1 MLATLGVVPNAAA
14 LPANAT
20 AGPVPTSETPAPP
33 AATRTLPPVITAP
46 IGLAR
51 SYSYTFKLNS
61 FRITD
66 TRSVHNDT
74 DFVSIAVAVG
84 SNAPVTLPAVSMGD
98 LNNGTYP
105 VNISI
110 PNIEVAAGERVAFS
124 YSIVNTGYDQNTV
137 EHDLSSAVASAASKA
152 AGAGGGALA
161 GPVGEVIGRR
171 MADRQ
176 ARHDHIRG
184 LRWDGGG
191 WRPYLDRLSTRPD
204 GRRQDSHHRGQ
215 QSGHRLA
222 DGLRPELAILRDL
235 VSHREADRPRDEAIG
250 TACARAD
257 IAIGPGRQSATLDRL
272 ARGAARSRAI
282 RRPVTVSAA

>member
-1 MLATLGVVPNAAA
+1 
-14 LPANAT
+14 
-20 AGPVPTSETPAPP
+20 
-33 AATRTLPPVITAP
+33 VITAP

-161 GPVGEVIGRR
+161 GPVGEVIGS
-171 MADRQ
+171 A
-176 ARHDHIRG
+176 A
-184 LRWDGGG
+184 GG
-191 WRPYLDRLSTRPD
+191 WLIGKLDTIIFADCD
-204 GRRQDSHHRGQ
+204 GTVAAGDHTWIGSQLAQMAGGKTLTTEDNNQGTDSPTGCGRNSQYYVTWSVTGK
-215 QSGHRLA
+215 
-222 DGLRPELAILRDL
+222 P
-235 VSHREADRPRDEAIG
+235 
-250 TACARAD
+250 
-257 IAIGPGRQSATLDRL
+257 IGPVMKR
-272 ARGAARSRAI
+272 
-282 RRPVTVSAA
+282 

>member
-1 MLATLGVVPNAAA
+1 MVMTMGMEHRTVAVSLTAAIVMLATLGVVPNAAA

-61 FRITD
+61 FRSTD

-84 SNAPVTLPAVSMGD
+84 SNAPVTLPAVSMGG

-137 EHDLSSAVASAASKA
+137 EHDLSSAVASAAADGRTSA
-152 AGAGGGALA
+152 WLARSDGAG
-161 GPVGEVIGRR
+161 
-171 MADRQ
+171 RQ
-176 ARHDHIRG
+176 
-184 LRWDGGG
+184 
-191 WRPYLDRLSTRPD
+191 P
-204 GRRQDSHHRGQ
+204 
-215 QSGHRLA
+215 
-222 DGLRPELAILRDL
+222 
-235 VSHREADRPRDEAIG
+235 
-250 TACARAD
+250 
-257 IAIGPGRQSATLDRL
+257 
-272 ARGAARSRAI
+272 
-282 RRPVTVSAA
+282 